1 LKEYPQVKRG
11 STHSRSEATSMAS
24 ATRIAQQ
31 IEELRSAA
39 IRIPPRF
46 GVERTVRPK
55 IRELRATETVD

>member
-1 LKEYPQVKRG
+1 
-11 STHSRSEATSMAS
+11 MAS